1 MTFLP
6 LLLLAAAGS
15 RVVLDDTIE
24 VARAEW
30 RFVEITARQAQLIVN
45 CEFET
50 VSGEG
55 EIRAVWIAREDLDSF
70 RSGRPEKIL
79 AATPYG
85 ASGKLRSFAPEA
97 GAYAMAIQ
105 SPASARAPVR
115 VKVKVWLDPGAMP
128 RYASPERRL
137 AVILISCVFFLA
149 VVSVSAMKLRQGLR

>member
-24 VARAEW
+24 IARAEW
-30 RFVEITARQAQLIVN
+30 RYVEIEAREARLAVN

-50 VSGEG
+50 VSGGAEV
-55 EIRAVWIAREDLDSF
+55 RAVWVARKNLESF
-70 RSGRPEKIL
+70 RAGHPENIL

-85 ASGKLRSFAPEA
+85 ASGKLRHFAPA
-97 GAYAMAIQ
+97 PGRYALAIQ
-105 SPASARAPVR
+105 SPPAARAPVR
-115 VKVKVWLDPGAMP
+115 VRVKVWTDPTATP

-137 AVILISCVFFLA
+137 AVLLLSGAFFFGVVTISA
-149 VVSVSAMKLRQGLR
+149 YKLRQGLR